1 VVVEVVNGISVSPDE
16 GVLMFGCPGRR
27 FCRCEGSLIDEHAD
41 RVHKIRPFP
50 EPSCV
55 ESGEFRVG
63 DGKSRDFVNE
73 FTDYRL
79 PAAVLEDRQEKA
91 VERALPRS
99 RDIANRERRISGDL
113 EQPDPVTFYPQ
124 WPAQMLLEPSVQRW
138 FVFSRQVD
146 DGGVGSSPMPQ
157 WAPQQSPDDFLLL

>member
-1 VVVEVVNGISVSPDE
+1 MVVEVVDGISVSPDE

-27 FCRCEGSLIDEHAD
+27 FCRREGFLIDEHAD

-79 PAAVLEDRQEKA
+79 PTAVLEDRQEKT
-91 VERALPRS
+91 VERALPCS
-99 RDIANRERRISGDL
+99 GNVANGE
-113 EQPDPVTFYPQ
+113 
-124 WPAQMLLEPSVQRW
+124 
-138 FVFSRQVD
+138 
-146 DGGVGSSPMPQ
+146 
-157 WAPQQSPDDFLLL
+157 

>member
-1 VVVEVVNGISVSPDE
+1 MSAKILQFFLGEVLKVHGSVIEKTSHDRMVEEAVWWPSMISDRQGDEFCWAGRRRWGGRAGQQQGRGAVVEVVDGISVSPDE
-16 GVLMFGCPGRR
+16 GVLMFGCPVRR

-41 RVHKIRPFP
+41 CVHKIRPFP

-79 PAAVLEDRQEKA
+79 PSAVLEDRQEKA
-91 VERALPRS
+91 VERALPC
-99 RDIANRERRISGDL
+99 SG
-113 EQPDPVTFYPQ
+113 
-124 WPAQMLLEPSVQRW
+124 
-138 FVFSRQVD
+138 
-146 DGGVGSSPMPQ
+146 
-157 WAPQQSPDDFLLL
+157 